1 MQEPSPALSRRTF
14 VGGATALAAAS
25 LAFPQA
31 AFAVTAAEKQAE
43 ADAVRNQ
50 LVGLNADLEAAA
62 ERYYGALDEQ
72 NAARTAMEAEQ
83 VKIDEATAQIANL
96 QDHLGTRARSMYR
109 SGSATFLDFL
119 MGATSFAEFTQNW
132 DILNG
137 LNENDTQMVAETKT
151 LRETVEASKA
161 EYAKQE
167 KIAADKAAEASSAS
181 YTVTQ
186 HAARGAI
193 VDSAGVIL
201 ARDTTVYDVYLR
213 IPAPPGTDLRE
224 TVKAIESL
232 TGSKDVETQLAAF
245 FAAASAGELP
255 VMQGV
260 GSDVLTSFYKADLV
274 QSGAVRAAARGVRTW
289 PNGTLLPHALGFTG
303 PITAEQWPTARRRGL
318 AMDAVIGQSG
328 LEAAYDDLLRGQDGR
343 VLVNTGFDG
352 AVRRTVP
359 LRDAAPGATLVLTV
373 DSDLQKEL
381 QNALLSQIEV
391 LRTTKAA
398 GAGRECCAGAAVVVD
413 VQTGGILAAA
423 SVPGFDLNRY
433 RSDYAALSADAAAP
447 LLDRVCQGLYAPG
460 SAFKPAVA
468 AAALTAGIDPAATV
482 NCTGRYGFYSGYQP
496 GCLQYG
502 HGGPVDLRTA
512 LEYSCNIFFYDVGR
526 RLGVDVFSAMAR
538 QLGLATPTGVEIT
551 EAQGRLT
558 WSSDENYQAGLTLMA
573 AIGQGNTAVTP
584 LQLAAYAATL
594 ANCGQRPAL
603 HFADRAVN
611 AATGETVWQY
621 APTFTTVPGG
631 EGVFGPI
638 RDGMK
643 RMARTT
649 RVLREAPVACAAKT
663 GSPQL
668 ADTLPGGGHYVNSV
682 LIGYAPADDP
692 QIAMAVVLEYGGGGS
707 NAAPILRA
715 VLDAVFGG

>member
-1 MQEPSPALSRRTF
+1 MANRKNSHRRR
-14 VGGATALAAAS
+14 VRVAVLMVLCGAV
-25 LAFPQA
+25 FA
-31 AFAVTAAEKQAE
+31 AFFARLAWMQFVR
-43 ADAVRNQ
+43 AD
-50 LVGLNADLEAAA
+50 
-62 ERYYGALDEQ
+62 YY
-72 NAARTAMEAEQ
+72 
-83 VKIDEATAQIANL
+83 
-96 QDHLGTRARSMYR
+96 
-109 SGSATFLDFL
+109 
-119 MGATSFAEFTQNW
+119 
-132 DILNG
+132 
-137 LNENDTQMVAETKT
+137 
-151 LRETVEASKA
+151 
-161 EYAKQE
+161 
-167 KIAADKAAEASSAS
+167 ADKAAEASSAS

-193 VDSAGVIL
+193 VDSAGVVL

-260 GSDVLTSFYKADLV
+260 GSDVLTSVYKADLV

-303 PITAEQWPTARRRGL
+303 PITAEQWPSARRRGL

-359 LRDAAPGATLVLTV
+359 LREAAPGATLVLTV
-373 DSDLQKEL
+373 DSSLQKEL

-398 GAGRECCAGAAVVVD
+398 GAGRECRAGAAVVVD

-433 RSDYAALSADAAAP
+433 RADYAALSADAAAP

-468 AAALTAGIDPAATV
+468 AAALTVGIDPAATV

-558 WSSDENYQAGLTLMA
+558 WSSDENYQAGLALMA

-594 ANCGQRPAL
+594 ANFGQRPAL

>member
-1 MQEPSPALSRRTF
+1 MANRKNSHRRR
-14 VGGATALAAAS
+14 VRVAVLMVLCGAV
-25 LAFPQA
+25 FA
-31 AFAVTAAEKQAE
+31 AFFARLAWMQFVR
-43 ADAVRNQ
+43 AD
-50 LVGLNADLEAAA
+50 
-62 ERYYGALDEQ
+62 YY
-72 NAARTAMEAEQ
+72 
-83 VKIDEATAQIANL
+83 
-96 QDHLGTRARSMYR
+96 
-109 SGSATFLDFL
+109 
-119 MGATSFAEFTQNW
+119 
-132 DILNG
+132 
-137 LNENDTQMVAETKT
+137 
-151 LRETVEASKA
+151 
-161 EYAKQE
+161 
-167 KIAADKAAEASSAS
+167 ADKAAEASSAS

-193 VDSAGVIL
+193 VDSAGVVL

-343 VLVNTGFDG
+343 VLVNTCFDG

-359 LRDAAPGATLVLTV
+359 LREAAPGATLVLTV
-373 DSDLQKEL
+373 DSALQKEL

-398 GAGRECCAGAAVVVD
+398 GAGRECRAGAAVVVD

-584 LQLAAYAATL
+584 LQLAAYAAAL
-594 ANCGQRPAL
+594 ANCGQRPRPAFCGPRRERRHRRDRLAVRPDVHHGFGRRGRVRPHPRRHEADGPDDPRPARGPRGLRSQDRQSPAGGHPARRRAL
-603 HFADRAVN
+603 CQLGADRLCARGRPANRHGCRAGIRRWRVQRR
-611 AATGETVWQY
+611 AHPARCAGCRLWRMIAEHRSTPIGCAWAFCRFSASKCFPYRDFLQKEHV
-621 APTFTTVPGG
+621 TF
-631 EGVFGPI
+631 
-638 RDGMK
+638 
-643 RMARTT
+643 
-649 RVLREAPVACAAKT
+649 
-663 GSPQL
+663 
-668 ADTLPGGGHYVNSV
+668 
-682 LIGYAPADDP
+682 
-692 QIAMAVVLEYGGGGS
+692 
-707 NAAPILRA
+707 
-715 VLDAVFGG
+715 

>member
-1 MQEPSPALSRRTF
+1 MANRKNSHRRR
-14 VGGATALAAAS
+14 VRVAVLMVLCGAV
-25 LAFPQA
+25 FA
-31 AFAVTAAEKQAE
+31 AFFARLAWMQFVR
-43 ADAVRNQ
+43 AD
-50 LVGLNADLEAAA
+50 
-62 ERYYGALDEQ
+62 YY
-72 NAARTAMEAEQ
+72 
-83 VKIDEATAQIANL
+83 
-96 QDHLGTRARSMYR
+96 
-109 SGSATFLDFL
+109 
-119 MGATSFAEFTQNW
+119 
-132 DILNG
+132 
-137 LNENDTQMVAETKT
+137 
-151 LRETVEASKA
+151 
-161 EYAKQE
+161 
-167 KIAADKAAEASSAS
+167 ADKAAEASSAS

-193 VDSAGVIL
+193 VDSAGVVL

-224 TVKAIESL
+224 TIKAIESL

-373 DSDLQKEL
+373 DSALQKEL

-398 GAGRECCAGAAVVVD
+398 GAGRECRAGAAVVVD

-526 RLGVDVFSAMAR
+526 RLGVDVFSTMAR

-584 LQLAAYAATL
+584 LQLAAYAAAL

-649 RVLREAPVACAAKT
+649 RVLREAPVVCAAKT

>member
-1 MQEPSPALSRRTF
+1 MANRKNSHRRR
-14 VGGATALAAAS
+14 VRVAVLMVLCGAV
-25 LAFPQA
+25 FA
-31 AFAVTAAEKQAE
+31 AFFARLAWMQFVR
-43 ADAVRNQ
+43 AD
-50 LVGLNADLEAAA
+50 
-62 ERYYGALDEQ
+62 YY
-72 NAARTAMEAEQ
+72 
-83 VKIDEATAQIANL
+83 
-96 QDHLGTRARSMYR
+96 
-109 SGSATFLDFL
+109 
-119 MGATSFAEFTQNW
+119 
-132 DILNG
+132 
-137 LNENDTQMVAETKT
+137 
-151 LRETVEASKA
+151 
-161 EYAKQE
+161 
-167 KIAADKAAEASSAS
+167 ADKAAEASSAS

-193 VDSAGVIL
+193 VDSAGVVL

-224 TVKAIESL
+224 TIKAIESL

-373 DSDLQKEL
+373 DSALQKEL

-398 GAGRECCAGAAVVVD
+398 GAGRECRAGAAVVVD

-526 RLGVDVFSAMAR
+526 RLGVDVFSTMAR
-538 QLGLATPTGVEIT
+538 QLGLTTPTGVEIT

-631 EGVFGPI
+631 EDVFGPI

-649 RVLREAPVACAAKT
+649 RVLREAPVVCAAKT

>member
-1 MQEPSPALSRRTF
+1 MANRKNSHRRR
-14 VGGATALAAAS
+14 VRVAVLMVLCGAV
-25 LAFPQA
+25 FA
-31 AFAVTAAEKQAE
+31 AFFARLAWMQFVR
-43 ADAVRNQ
+43 AD
-50 LVGLNADLEAAA
+50 
-62 ERYYGALDEQ
+62 YY
-72 NAARTAMEAEQ
+72 
-83 VKIDEATAQIANL
+83 
-96 QDHLGTRARSMYR
+96 
-109 SGSATFLDFL
+109 
-119 MGATSFAEFTQNW
+119 
-132 DILNG
+132 
-137 LNENDTQMVAETKT
+137 
-151 LRETVEASKA
+151 
-161 EYAKQE
+161 
-167 KIAADKAAEASSAS
+167 ADKAAEASSAS

-193 VDSAGVIL
+193 VDSAGVVL

-359 LRDAAPGATLVLTV
+359 LREAAPGATLVLTV
-373 DSDLQKEL
+373 DSALQKEL

-398 GAGRECCAGAAVVVD
+398 GAGRECRAGAAVVVD

-526 RLGVDVFSAMAR
+526 RLGVDVFSTMAR
-538 QLGLATPTGVEIT
+538 QLGLTTPTGVEIT

-631 EGVFGPI
+631 EGVFAPI

-668 ADTLPGGGHYVNSV
+668 ADTLPGGRHYVNSV

>member
-1 MQEPSPALSRRTF
+1 MANRKNSHRRR
-14 VGGATALAAAS
+14 VRVAVLMVLCGAV
-25 LAFPQA
+25 FA
-31 AFAVTAAEKQAE
+31 AFFARLAWIQFVR
-43 ADAVRNQ
+43 AD
-50 LVGLNADLEAAA
+50 
-62 ERYYGALDEQ
+62 YY
-72 NAARTAMEAEQ
+72 
-83 VKIDEATAQIANL
+83 
-96 QDHLGTRARSMYR
+96 
-109 SGSATFLDFL
+109 
-119 MGATSFAEFTQNW
+119 
-132 DILNG
+132 
-137 LNENDTQMVAETKT
+137 
-151 LRETVEASKA
+151 
-161 EYAKQE
+161 
-167 KIAADKAAEASSAS
+167 ADKAAEASSAS

-193 VDSAGVIL
+193 VDSAGVVL

-255 VMQGV
+255 VAQGV

-328 LEAAYDDLLRGQDGR
+328 LESAYDDLLRGQDGR

-359 LRDAAPGATLVLTV
+359 LREAAPGATLVLTV
-373 DSDLQKEL
+373 DSALQKEL

-398 GAGRECCAGAAVVVD
+398 GAGRECRAGAAVVVD

-433 RSDYAALSADAAAP
+433 RADYAALSTDAAAP

-468 AAALTAGIDPAATV
+468 AAGLTAGIDPAATV

-526 RLGVDVFSAMAR
+526 RLGVDVFSTMAR

-551 EAQGRLT
+551 EAQGCLT
-558 WSSDENYQAGLTLMA
+558 WSGDENYQAGLTLMA

-621 APTFTTVPGG
+621 APTLTTVPGG

-649 RVLREAPVACAAKT
+649 RVLREAPVVCAAKT

>member
-1 MQEPSPALSRRTF
+1 MPAIGPRSEWLPRPYMSHFLTNKSIFYRGDPMANRKNSHRRR
-14 VGGATALAAAS
+14 VRVAVLMVLCGAV
-25 LAFPQA
+25 FA
-31 AFAVTAAEKQAE
+31 AFFARLAWMQFVR
-43 ADAVRNQ
+43 AD
-50 LVGLNADLEAAA
+50 
-62 ERYYGALDEQ
+62 YY
-72 NAARTAMEAEQ
+72 
-83 VKIDEATAQIANL
+83 
-96 QDHLGTRARSMYR
+96 
-109 SGSATFLDFL
+109 
-119 MGATSFAEFTQNW
+119 
-132 DILNG
+132 
-137 LNENDTQMVAETKT
+137 
-151 LRETVEASKA
+151 
-161 EYAKQE
+161 
-167 KIAADKAAEASSAS
+167 ADKAAEASSAS

-193 VDSAGVIL
+193 VDSAGVVL

-359 LRDAAPGATLVLTV
+359 LREAAPGATLVLTV
-373 DSDLQKEL
+373 DSALQKEL

-398 GAGRECCAGAAVVVD
+398 GAGRECRAGAAVVVD

-423 SVPGFDLNRY
+423 SVPGFDLKRY
-433 RSDYAALSADAAAP
+433 RADYAALAADAAAP

-482 NCTGRYGFYSGYQP
+482 NCTGRYGFYSSYQP

-526 RLGVDVFSAMAR
+526 RMGVDVFSAMAR
-538 QLGLATPTGVEIT
+538 QLGLVTPTGVEIT

-584 LQLAAYAATL
+584 LQLAAYAAAL

-621 APTFTTVPGG
+621 APTFTAVPGG

-649 RVLREAPVACAAKT
+649 RVLREAPMACAAKT

>member
-1 MQEPSPALSRRTF
+1 MANRKNFHRRR
-14 VGGATALAAAS
+14 VRVAVLMVLCGAV
-25 LAFPQA
+25 FA
-31 AFAVTAAEKQAE
+31 AFFARLAWMQFVR
-43 ADAVRNQ
+43 AD
-50 LVGLNADLEAAA
+50 
-62 ERYYGALDEQ
+62 YY
-72 NAARTAMEAEQ
+72 
-83 VKIDEATAQIANL
+83 
-96 QDHLGTRARSMYR
+96 
-109 SGSATFLDFL
+109 
-119 MGATSFAEFTQNW
+119 
-132 DILNG
+132 
-137 LNENDTQMVAETKT
+137 
-151 LRETVEASKA
+151 
-161 EYAKQE
+161 
-167 KIAADKAAEASSAS
+167 ADKAAEASSAS

-193 VDSAGVIL
+193 VDSAGVVL

-359 LRDAAPGATLVLTV
+359 LREAAPGATLVLTV
-373 DSDLQKEL
+373 DSALQKEL

-398 GAGRECCAGAAVVVD
+398 GAGRECRAGAAVVVD
-413 VQTGGILAAA
+413 VQTGGILAAS

-433 RSDYAALSADAAAP
+433 RADYAALSADAAAP

-468 AAALTAGIDPAATV
+468 AAALAAGIDPAATV

-502 HGGPVDLRTA
+502 HVGPVDLRTA

-584 LQLAAYAATL
+584 LQLAAYAAAL
-594 ANCGQRPAL
+594 ANFGQRPAL

-649 RVLREAPVACAAKT
+649 RVLRESPVACAAKT

>member
-1 MQEPSPALSRRTF
+1 MANRKNSHRRR
-14 VGGATALAAAS
+14 VRVAVLMVLCGAV
-25 LAFPQA
+25 FA
-31 AFAVTAAEKQAE
+31 AFFARLAWMQFVR
-43 ADAVRNQ
+43 AD
-50 LVGLNADLEAAA
+50 
-62 ERYYGALDEQ
+62 YY
-72 NAARTAMEAEQ
+72 
-83 VKIDEATAQIANL
+83 
-96 QDHLGTRARSMYR
+96 
-109 SGSATFLDFL
+109 
-119 MGATSFAEFTQNW
+119 
-132 DILNG
+132 
-137 LNENDTQMVAETKT
+137 
-151 LRETVEASKA
+151 
-161 EYAKQE
+161 
-167 KIAADKAAEASSAS
+167 ADKAAEASSAS

-193 VDSAGVIL
+193 VDSAGVVL

-255 VMQGV
+255 VAQGV
-260 GSDVLTSFYKADLV
+260 GSEVLTSFYKADLV
-274 QSGAVRAAARGVRTW
+274 QSGAVRAAACGVRTW

-303 PITAEQWPTARRRGL
+303 PIMAEQWPTARRRGL

-359 LRDAAPGATLVLTV
+359 LREAAPGATLVLTV
-373 DSDLQKEL
+373 DSALQKEL

-398 GAGRECCAGAAVVVD
+398 GAGRECRAGAAVVVD

-433 RSDYAALSADAAAP
+433 RAAYAARSADAAAP

-621 APTFTTVPGG
+621 APTFTTVSGG

-715 VLDAVFGG
+715 VLDAVFGV

>member
-1 MQEPSPALSRRTF
+1 MANRKNSHRRR
-14 VGGATALAAAS
+14 VRVAVLMVLCGAV
-25 LAFPQA
+25 FA
-31 AFAVTAAEKQAE
+31 AFFARLAWMQFVR
-43 ADAVRNQ
+43 AD
-50 LVGLNADLEAAA
+50 
-62 ERYYGALDEQ
+62 YY
-72 NAARTAMEAEQ
+72 
-83 VKIDEATAQIANL
+83 
-96 QDHLGTRARSMYR
+96 
-109 SGSATFLDFL
+109 
-119 MGATSFAEFTQNW
+119 
-132 DILNG
+132 
-137 LNENDTQMVAETKT
+137 
-151 LRETVEASKA
+151 
-161 EYAKQE
+161 
-167 KIAADKAAEASSAS
+167 ADKAAEASSAS

-193 VDSAGVIL
+193 VDSAGVVL

-328 LEAAYDDLLRGQDGR
+328 LETAYDDLLRGQDGR

-359 LRDAAPGATLVLTV
+359 LREAAPGATLVLTV
-373 DSDLQKEL
+373 DSALQKEL

-398 GAGRECCAGAAVVVD
+398 GAGRECRAGAAVVVD

-423 SVPGFDLNRY
+423 SVPGGALNRY
-433 RSDYAALSADAAAP
+433 RADYAALSADAAAP

-558 WSSDENYQAGLTLMA
+558 WSSDENYQAGLTLMV

-584 LQLAAYAATL
+584 LQLAAYAAAL

-603 HFADRAVN
+603 HFADHAVN

>member
-1 MQEPSPALSRRTF
+1 MANRKNSHRRR
-14 VGGATALAAAS
+14 VRVAVLMVLCGAV
-25 LAFPQA
+25 FA
-31 AFAVTAAEKQAE
+31 AFFARLAWMQFVR
-43 ADAVRNQ
+43 AD
-50 LVGLNADLEAAA
+50 
-62 ERYYGALDEQ
+62 YY
-72 NAARTAMEAEQ
+72 
-83 VKIDEATAQIANL
+83 
-96 QDHLGTRARSMYR
+96 
-109 SGSATFLDFL
+109 
-119 MGATSFAEFTQNW
+119 
-132 DILNG
+132 
-137 LNENDTQMVAETKT
+137 
-151 LRETVEASKA
+151 
-161 EYAKQE
+161 
-167 KIAADKAAEASSAS
+167 ADKAAEASSAS

-193 VDSAGVIL
+193 VDSAGVVL

-260 GSDVLTSFYKADLV
+260 GSDVLTSFYKVDLV

-359 LRDAAPGATLVLTV
+359 LREAAPGATLVLTV
-373 DSDLQKEL
+373 DSALQKEL

-398 GAGRECCAGAAVVVD
+398 GAGRECRAGAAVVVD

-433 RSDYAALSADAAAP
+433 RADYAALSADAAAP

-584 LQLAAYAATL
+584 LQLAAYATAL

-621 APTFTTVPGG
+621 APTFTTVSGG

-649 RVLREAPVACAAKT
+649 RVLREGPVACAAKT

>member
-1 MQEPSPALSRRTF
+1 MANRKNSHRRR
-14 VGGATALAAAS
+14 VRVAVLMVLCGAV
-25 LAFPQA
+25 FA
-31 AFAVTAAEKQAE
+31 AFFARLAWMQFVR
-43 ADAVRNQ
+43 AD
-50 LVGLNADLEAAA
+50 
-62 ERYYGALDEQ
+62 YY
-72 NAARTAMEAEQ
+72 
-83 VKIDEATAQIANL
+83 
-96 QDHLGTRARSMYR
+96 
-109 SGSATFLDFL
+109 
-119 MGATSFAEFTQNW
+119 
-132 DILNG
+132 
-137 LNENDTQMVAETKT
+137 
-151 LRETVEASKA
+151 
-161 EYAKQE
+161 
-167 KIAADKAAEASSAS
+167 ADKAAEASSAS

-193 VDSAGVIL
+193 VDSAGVVL

-289 PNGTLLPHALGFTG
+289 PNGTLLSHALGFTG

-343 VLVNTGFDG
+343 ILVNTGFDG

-359 LRDAAPGATLVLTV
+359 LREAAPGATLVLTV
-373 DSDLQKEL
+373 DSALQKEL

-398 GAGRECCAGAAVVVD
+398 GAGRECRAGAAVVVD

-433 RSDYAALSADAAAP
+433 RADYAALSADAAAP

-649 RVLREAPVACAAKT
+649 RVLREGPVACAAKT

>member
-1 MQEPSPALSRRTF
+1 MANRKNSHRRR
-14 VGGATALAAAS
+14 VRVAVLMVLCGAV
-25 LAFPQA
+25 FA
-31 AFAVTAAEKQAE
+31 AFFARLAWMQFVR
-43 ADAVRNQ
+43 AD
-50 LVGLNADLEAAA
+50 
-62 ERYYGALDEQ
+62 YY
-72 NAARTAMEAEQ
+72 
-83 VKIDEATAQIANL
+83 
-96 QDHLGTRARSMYR
+96 
-109 SGSATFLDFL
+109 
-119 MGATSFAEFTQNW
+119 
-132 DILNG
+132 
-137 LNENDTQMVAETKT
+137 
-151 LRETVEASKA
+151 
-161 EYAKQE
+161 
-167 KIAADKAAEASSAS
+167 ADKAAEASSAS

-193 VDSAGVIL
+193 VDSAGVVL

-343 VLVNTGFDG
+343 VLVNTSFDG

-359 LRDAAPGATLVLTV
+359 LREAAPGATLVLTV
-373 DSDLQKEL
+373 DSALQKEL

-398 GAGRECCAGAAVVVD
+398 GAGRECRAGAAVVVD

-433 RSDYAALSADAAAP
+433 RSDYAVLSADAAAP

-526 RLGVDVFSAMAR
+526 RLGVDVFSTMAR
-538 QLGLATPTGVEIT
+538 QLGLTTPTGVEIT

-649 RVLREAPVACAAKT
+649 RVLREAPVVCAAKT

>member
-1 MQEPSPALSRRTF
+1 MPAIGPRSEWLPRHYMSHFLTNKSIFYRGDPMANRKNSHRRR
-14 VGGATALAAAS
+14 VRVAVLMVLCGAV
-25 LAFPQA
+25 FA
-31 AFAVTAAEKQAE
+31 AFFARLAWMQFVR
-43 ADAVRNQ
+43 AD
-50 LVGLNADLEAAA
+50 
-62 ERYYGALDEQ
+62 YY
-72 NAARTAMEAEQ
+72 
-83 VKIDEATAQIANL
+83 
-96 QDHLGTRARSMYR
+96 
-109 SGSATFLDFL
+109 
-119 MGATSFAEFTQNW
+119 
-132 DILNG
+132 
-137 LNENDTQMVAETKT
+137 
-151 LRETVEASKA
+151 
-161 EYAKQE
+161 
-167 KIAADKAAEASSAS
+167 ADKAAEASSAS

-193 VDSAGVIL
+193 VDSAGVVL

-373 DSDLQKEL
+373 DSALQKEL

-398 GAGRECCAGAAVVVD
+398 GAGRECRAGAAVVVD

-433 RSDYAALSADAAAP
+433 RADYAALSADAAAP

-468 AAALTAGIDPAATV
+468 AAALTAGIAPAATV
-482 NCTGRYGFYSGYQP
+482 SCTGRYGFYSSYQP

>member
-1 MQEPSPALSRRTF
+1 MANRKNSRRR
-14 VGGATALAAAS
+14 VRVAVLMVLCGAV
-25 LAFPQA
+25 FA
-31 AFAVTAAEKQAE
+31 AFFARLAWMQFVR
-43 ADAVRNQ
+43 AD
-50 LVGLNADLEAAA
+50 
-62 ERYYGALDEQ
+62 YY
-72 NAARTAMEAEQ
+72 
-83 VKIDEATAQIANL
+83 
-96 QDHLGTRARSMYR
+96 
-109 SGSATFLDFL
+109 
-119 MGATSFAEFTQNW
+119 
-132 DILNG
+132 
-137 LNENDTQMVAETKT
+137 
-151 LRETVEASKA
+151 
-161 EYAKQE
+161 
-167 KIAADKAAEASSAS
+167 ADKAAEASSAS

-193 VDSAGVIL
+193 VDSAGVVL

-255 VMQGV
+255 VTQGV

-274 QSGAVRAAARGVRTW
+274 QSGAVRAAARGVRTR

-359 LRDAAPGATLVLTV
+359 LREAAPGATLVLTV
-373 DSDLQKEL
+373 DSALQKEL

-391 LRTTKAA
+391 LHTTKAA
-398 GAGRECCAGAAVVVD
+398 GAGRECRAGAAVVVD

-433 RSDYAALSADAAAP
+433 RADYAALSADAAAP

-468 AAALTAGIDPAATV
+468 AAALTTGIDPAATV

-526 RLGVDVFSAMAR
+526 RLSVDVFSAMAR
-538 QLGLATPTGVEIT
+538 QLGLATPTGVEIA

-621 APTFTTVPGG
+621 TPTFTTVPGG

-715 VLDAVFGG
+715 VLDAVFGV

>member
-1 MQEPSPALSRRTF
+1 MANRKNSHRRR
-14 VGGATALAAAS
+14 VRVAVLMVLCGAV
-25 LAFPQA
+25 FA
-31 AFAVTAAEKQAE
+31 AFFARLAWMQFVR
-43 ADAVRNQ
+43 AD
-50 LVGLNADLEAAA
+50 
-62 ERYYGALDEQ
+62 YY
-72 NAARTAMEAEQ
+72 
-83 VKIDEATAQIANL
+83 
-96 QDHLGTRARSMYR
+96 
-109 SGSATFLDFL
+109 
-119 MGATSFAEFTQNW
+119 
-132 DILNG
+132 
-137 LNENDTQMVAETKT
+137 
-151 LRETVEASKA
+151 
-161 EYAKQE
+161 
-167 KIAADKAAEASSAS
+167 ADKAAEASSAS

-193 VDSAGVIL
+193 VDSAGVVL

-359 LRDAAPGATLVLTV
+359 LREAAPGATLVLTV
-373 DSDLQKEL
+373 DSALQKEL

-398 GAGRECCAGAAVVVD
+398 GAGRECRAGAAVVVD

-649 RVLREAPVACAAKT
+649 RVLREAPVVCAAKT

>member
-1 MQEPSPALSRRTF
+1 MANRKNSHRRR
-14 VGGATALAAAS
+14 VRVAVLMVLCGAV
-25 LAFPQA
+25 FA
-31 AFAVTAAEKQAE
+31 AFFARLAWMQFVR
-43 ADAVRNQ
+43 AD
-50 LVGLNADLEAAA
+50 
-62 ERYYGALDEQ
+62 YY
-72 NAARTAMEAEQ
+72 
-83 VKIDEATAQIANL
+83 
-96 QDHLGTRARSMYR
+96 
-109 SGSATFLDFL
+109 
-119 MGATSFAEFTQNW
+119 
-132 DILNG
+132 
-137 LNENDTQMVAETKT
+137 
-151 LRETVEASKA
+151 
-161 EYAKQE
+161 
-167 KIAADKAAEASSAS
+167 ADKAAEASSAS

-193 VDSAGVIL
+193 VDSAGVVL

-213 IPAPPGTDLRE
+213 IPAPPGTDLRK

-359 LRDAAPGATLVLTV
+359 LREAAPGATLVLTV
-373 DSDLQKEL
+373 DSALQKEL

-398 GAGRECCAGAAVVVD
+398 GAGRECRAGAAVVVD

-433 RSDYAALSADAAAP
+433 RADYAALSADAAAP

-468 AAALTAGIDPAATV
+468 AAALTAGIDPVATV

-649 RVLREAPVACAAKT
+649 RVLREAPVTCAAKT

-715 VLDAVFGG
+715 VLDAVFGV

>member
-1 MQEPSPALSRRTF
+1 MANRKNSHRRR
-14 VGGATALAAAS
+14 VRVAVLMVLCGAV
-25 LAFPQA
+25 FA
-31 AFAVTAAEKQAE
+31 AFFARLAWMQFVR
-43 ADAVRNQ
+43 AD
-50 LVGLNADLEAAA
+50 
-62 ERYYGALDEQ
+62 YY
-72 NAARTAMEAEQ
+72 
-83 VKIDEATAQIANL
+83 
-96 QDHLGTRARSMYR
+96 
-109 SGSATFLDFL
+109 
-119 MGATSFAEFTQNW
+119 
-132 DILNG
+132 
-137 LNENDTQMVAETKT
+137 
-151 LRETVEASKA
+151 
-161 EYAKQE
+161 
-167 KIAADKAAEASSAS
+167 ADKAAEASSAS

-193 VDSAGVIL
+193 VDSAGVVL

-359 LRDAAPGATLVLTV
+359 LREAAPGATLVLTV
-373 DSDLQKEL
+373 DSALQKEL
-381 QNALLSQIEV
+381 QNALLSQIEA

-398 GAGRECCAGAAVVVD
+398 GAGRECRAGAAVVVD

-423 SVPGFDLNRY
+423 SVPSFDLNRY
-433 RSDYAALSADAAAP
+433 RADYAALSTDAAAP

>member
-1 MQEPSPALSRRTF
+1 MANRKNSHRRR
-14 VGGATALAAAS
+14 VRVAVLMVLCGAV
-25 LAFPQA
+25 FA
-31 AFAVTAAEKQAE
+31 AFFARLAWMQFVR
-43 ADAVRNQ
+43 AD
-50 LVGLNADLEAAA
+50 
-62 ERYYGALDEQ
+62 YY
-72 NAARTAMEAEQ
+72 
-83 VKIDEATAQIANL
+83 
-96 QDHLGTRARSMYR
+96 
-109 SGSATFLDFL
+109 
-119 MGATSFAEFTQNW
+119 
-132 DILNG
+132 
-137 LNENDTQMVAETKT
+137 
-151 LRETVEASKA
+151 
-161 EYAKQE
+161 
-167 KIAADKAAEASSAS
+167 ADKAAEASSAS

-359 LRDAAPGATLVLTV
+359 LREAAPGATLVLTV
-373 DSDLQKEL
+373 DSALQKEL

-398 GAGRECCAGAAVVVD
+398 GAGRECRAGAAVVVD

-423 SVPGFDLNRY
+423 SVPGFDLKRY
-433 RSDYAALSADAAAP
+433 RADYAALAADAAAP

-482 NCTGRYGFYSGYQP
+482 NCTGRYGFYSSYQP

-526 RLGVDVFSAMAR
+526 RMGVDVFSAMAR

-558 WSSDENYQAGLTLMA
+558 WSSDENYQAGLTLMV

-584 LQLAAYAATL
+584 LQLAAYAAAL

-621 APTFTTVPGG
+621 APTFTAVPGG

>member
-1 MQEPSPALSRRTF
+1 MANRKNSHRRR
-14 VGGATALAAAS
+14 VRVAVLMVLCGAV
-25 LAFPQA
+25 FA
-31 AFAVTAAEKQAE
+31 AFFARLAWMQFVR
-43 ADAVRNQ
+43 AD
-50 LVGLNADLEAAA
+50 
-62 ERYYGALDEQ
+62 YY
-72 NAARTAMEAEQ
+72 
-83 VKIDEATAQIANL
+83 
-96 QDHLGTRARSMYR
+96 
-109 SGSATFLDFL
+109 
-119 MGATSFAEFTQNW
+119 
-132 DILNG
+132 
-137 LNENDTQMVAETKT
+137 
-151 LRETVEASKA
+151 
-161 EYAKQE
+161 
-167 KIAADKAAEASSAS
+167 ADKAAEASSAS

-193 VDSAGVIL
+193 VDSAGVVL

-328 LEAAYDDLLRGQDGR
+328 LESAYDDLLRGQDGR

-359 LRDAAPGATLVLTV
+359 LREAAPGATLVLTV
-373 DSDLQKEL
+373 DSALQKEL

-398 GAGRECCAGAAVVVD
+398 GAGRECRAGAAVVVD

-433 RSDYAALSADAAAP
+433 RADYAALSTDAAAP

-526 RLGVDVFSAMAR
+526 RLGVDVFSTMAR

-584 LQLAAYAATL
+584 LQLGAYAATL

-649 RVLREAPVACAAKT
+649 RVLREAPVVCAAKT

>member
-1 MQEPSPALSRRTF
+1 MANRKNSHRRR
-14 VGGATALAAAS
+14 VRVAVLMVLCGAV
-25 LAFPQA
+25 FA
-31 AFAVTAAEKQAE
+31 AFFARLAWMQFVR
-43 ADAVRNQ
+43 AD
-50 LVGLNADLEAAA
+50 
-62 ERYYGALDEQ
+62 YY
-72 NAARTAMEAEQ
+72 
-83 VKIDEATAQIANL
+83 
-96 QDHLGTRARSMYR
+96 
-109 SGSATFLDFL
+109 
-119 MGATSFAEFTQNW
+119 
-132 DILNG
+132 
-137 LNENDTQMVAETKT
+137 
-151 LRETVEASKA
+151 
-161 EYAKQE
+161 
-167 KIAADKAAEASSAS
+167 ADKAAEASSAS

-193 VDSAGVIL
+193 VDSAGVVL

-255 VMQGV
+255 VAQGV
-260 GSDVLTSFYKADLV
+260 GSDVLTSFYKVDLV

-359 LRDAAPGATLVLTV
+359 LREASPGATLVLTV
-373 DSDLQKEL
+373 DSALQKEL
-381 QNALLSQIEV
+381 QNALLFQIEV
-391 LRTTKAA
+391 LHTTKAA
-398 GAGRECCAGAAVVVD
+398 GAGRECRAGAAVVVD

-433 RSDYAALSADAAAP
+433 RADYAALSADAAAP

-538 QLGLATPTGVEIT
+538 QLGLATPTGVEIA

-584 LQLAAYAATL
+584 LQLAAYAAAL
-594 ANCGQRPAL
+594 ANFGQRPAL

>member
-1 MQEPSPALSRRTF
+1 MANRKNSHRRR
-14 VGGATALAAAS
+14 VRVAVLMVLCGAV
-25 LAFPQA
+25 FA
-31 AFAVTAAEKQAE
+31 AFFARLAWMQFVR
-43 ADAVRNQ
+43 AD
-50 LVGLNADLEAAA
+50 
-62 ERYYGALDEQ
+62 YY
-72 NAARTAMEAEQ
+72 
-83 VKIDEATAQIANL
+83 
-96 QDHLGTRARSMYR
+96 
-109 SGSATFLDFL
+109 
-119 MGATSFAEFTQNW
+119 
-132 DILNG
+132 
-137 LNENDTQMVAETKT
+137 
-151 LRETVEASKA
+151 
-161 EYAKQE
+161 
-167 KIAADKAAEASSAS
+167 ADKAAEASSAS

-398 GAGRECCAGAAVVVD
+398 GAGRECRAGAAVVVD

-526 RLGVDVFSAMAR
+526 RLGVDVFSTMAR

-621 APTFTTVPGG
+621 APTFTTVSGG

-649 RVLREAPVACAAKT
+649 RVLREAPVVCAAKT

>member
-1 MQEPSPALSRRTF
+1 MANRKNFHRRR
-14 VGGATALAAAS
+14 VRVAVLMVLCGAV
-25 LAFPQA
+25 FA
-31 AFAVTAAEKQAE
+31 AFFARLAWMQFVR
-43 ADAVRNQ
+43 AD
-50 LVGLNADLEAAA
+50 
-62 ERYYGALDEQ
+62 YY
-72 NAARTAMEAEQ
+72 
-83 VKIDEATAQIANL
+83 
-96 QDHLGTRARSMYR
+96 
-109 SGSATFLDFL
+109 
-119 MGATSFAEFTQNW
+119 
-132 DILNG
+132 
-137 LNENDTQMVAETKT
+137 
-151 LRETVEASKA
+151 
-161 EYAKQE
+161 
-167 KIAADKAAEASSAS
+167 ADKAAEASSTS

-193 VDSAGVIL
+193 VDSAGVVL

-260 GSDVLTSFYKADLV
+260 GSDVLTSFYKVDLV

-359 LRDAAPGATLVLTV
+359 LREAAPGATLVLTV
-373 DSDLQKEL
+373 DSALQKEL

-398 GAGRECCAGAAVVVD
+398 GAGRECRAGAAVVVD

-433 RSDYAALSADAAAP
+433 RADYAALSADAAAP

-584 LQLAAYAATL
+584 LQLAAYATAL

-621 APTFTTVPGG
+621 APTFTTVSGG

-649 RVLREAPVACAAKT
+649 RVLREGPVACAAKT

-715 VLDAVFGG
+715 VLDAVFGV

>member
-1 MQEPSPALSRRTF
+1 MANHNKSHRRARVAVLMVLCSAVF
-14 VGGATALAAAS
+14 
-25 LAFPQA
+25 A
-31 AFAVTAAEKQAE
+31 AFFARLAWMQFVK
-43 ADAVRNQ
+43 AD
-50 LVGLNADLEAAA
+50 
-62 ERYYGALDEQ
+62 YY
-72 NAARTAMEAEQ
+72 
-83 VKIDEATAQIANL
+83 
-96 QDHLGTRARSMYR
+96 
-109 SGSATFLDFL
+109 
-119 MGATSFAEFTQNW
+119 
-132 DILNG
+132 
-137 LNENDTQMVAETKT
+137 
-151 LRETVEASKA
+151 
-161 EYAKQE
+161 
-167 KIAADKAAEASSAS
+167 ADKAAEASSAS

-193 VDSAGVIL
+193 VDSAGVVL

-359 LRDAAPGATLVLTV
+359 LREAAPGATLVLTV
-373 DSDLQKEL
+373 DSALQKEL

-398 GAGRECCAGAAVVVD
+398 GAGRECRAGAAVVVD

-433 RSDYAALSADAAAP
+433 RADYAALSTDAAAP

-649 RVLREAPVACAAKT
+649 RVLREAPVVCAAKT